1 MRYVVVVGNRKEMN
15 VMSDPV
21 TIGTIASMVLSMGS
35 EAALKGV
42 IGEAVKDAYK
52 ALKGKISHWAGADV
66 EALER
71 NPGSAA
77 RRAVVAEVVDELPEN
92 EKVSVKALAAA
103 LADALKEASA
113 TGPVGIDV
121 GVLEAARI
129 KLGKI
134 NVTEGLGLRANEIR
148 STGDFEVDELN
159 IGNLPGKGGQ

>member
-1 MRYVVVVGNRKEMN
+1 
-15 VMSDPV
+15 MSDPV
-21 TIGTIASMVLSMGS
+21 TIGAIASLVLSMGS

-52 ALKGKISHWAGADV
+52 ALKDKISHWAGGDV

-92 EKVSVKALAAA
+92 DKVSVEALSVA

-113 TGPVGIDV
+113 KGPVGIDV

-134 NVTEGLGLRANEIR
+134 SVTEGVGIRADEMR
-148 STGDFEVDELN
+148 STRDFELDELN
-159 IGNLPGKGGQ
+159 VGRPPGKAAQ